1 MRLITVKRVWVLTKS
16 VMVDYDDGTSDLYRP
31 WDDLTSD
38 QTDAEARRELGFPPR
53 KLTPDYASFD
63 HRNKWE
69 NAARENLY

>member
-31 WDDLTSD
+31 WDDLTPDLALPLSTPD

-53 KLTPDYASFD
+53 KLTPDYVKSPYA
-63 HRNKWE
+63 K
-69 NAARENLY
+69 